1 MERYTIK
8 EWRGL
13 RGLTAQKLAEK
24 CGVSQ
29 RTVLNWQ
36 KNGGNVTMSQ
46 AYKLAK
52 DFGCAVEQIIF
63 FTE

>member
-13 RGLTAQKLAEK
+13 RGLTAQKLAEM

-36 KNGGNVTMSQ
+36 KNGGNVTISQ
-46 AYKLAK
+46 AHKLANA
-52 DFGCAVEQIIF
+52 FGCKVEQINF
-63 FTE
+63 FAE